1 MRIGIDAGGTFTDF
15 IVSRDDGE
23 IETFKLRS
31 NPRSPAKVILDGLAR
46 AAGTRKAEVVHG
58 STVATNALLERKGVR
73 TALVTTA
80 GFEDVIA
87 IGRQNRTELYNLIQR
102 PRVPIVPREMCFGVR
117 ERAHYDGTIA
127 QRPEQKEL
135 AALKNRLR
143 RAGVESI
150 AICFLHAYRN
160 PENEKAVAAALKG
173 LGYLCS
179 SHDVCPEFREFER
192 SSTTLINAYVGPL
205 MDRYLA
211 DLENGSRHSV
221 AIMQSNGGYM
231 ATTEARRHAIRTVL
245 SGPAGGVVG
254 ALETARLAGFPR
266 ILGFDMGGT
275 STDVSLCE
283 GRPSETMEASIDG
296 FPVRVPMLDIH
307 TVGAGGGSI
316 ARIDEGGL
324 LRVGPE
330 SAGADPGPACYGTG
344 DQPTVTD
351 AHVVLGRIEADQLV
365 GGQMH
370 LDVPRAAKA
379 VDSIAK
385 RAGISRVAAA
395 EGILRVANANMER
408 AIRLVSVERGHDPR
422 DFALVA
428 FGGCGGLHA
437 CEIASELGI
446 RTVLVPEYAGALSAL
461 GMLLADQVRDHAAG
475 VLNRRD
481 IEKEFQ
487 RLERVARKELPGA
500 ELIRTADVRYAGQS
514 YELTV
519 PWHAA
524 DPGQPFHRE
533 HQRVYG
539 YSNPERAIEVVT
551 VRVRAKRAVERP
563 RLVTRRSSAASDRT
577 RRKLLV
583 RRVRSSGAWRAMP
596 VYQRRELPRTKK
608 LRGPALVIDYGSTT
622 LVPPGWHFSLDRFG
636 NLKIT
641 S

>member
-15 IVSRDDGE
+15 IIDRGNGKL
-23 IETFKLRS
+23 ETFKLRS
-31 NPRSPAKVILDGLAR
+31 NPRSPASVILAGIAQ
-46 AAGTRKAEVVHG
+46 AAASGKADVVHG

-87 IGRQNRTELYNLIQR
+87 IGRQNRPELYNLTPT
-102 PRVPIVPREMCFGVR
+102 PRVPIVPRTLCFGVR
-117 ERAHYDGTIA
+117 ERALYDGTIA
-127 QRPEQKEL
+127 EPPAKAGLER
-135 AALKNRLR
+135 LKTRLR
-143 RAGVESI
+143 RARVESI

-160 PENEKAVAAALKG
+160 PENERAVAEALGG
-173 LGYLCS
+173 LGYLCC
-179 SHDVCPEFREFER
+179 SHDVCPEFREYER

-211 DLENGSRHSV
+211 DLERGTRHSIS
-221 AIMQSNGGYM
+221 IMQSNGGFM
-231 ATTEARRHAIRTVL
+231 STREARRHAIRTVL

-254 ALETARLAGFPR
+254 ALEAGRLSGFPR

-275 STDVSLCE
+275 STDVSLCD
-283 GRPSETMEASIDG
+283 GQPRETMEAAIDG

-316 ARIDEGGL
+316 ARVDEGGL
-324 LRVGPE
+324 LRVGPQ
-330 SAGADPGPACYGTG
+330 SAGADPGPACYGAG

-351 AHVVLGRIEADQLV
+351 AHVVLGRIAADQLI

-370 LDVPRAAKA
+370 LDVAHAERSIE
-379 VDSIAK
+379 SIAHTLN
-385 RAGISRVAAA
+385 ISRIAAA

-437 CEIASELGI
+437 CEIAHELGI

-461 GMLLADQVRDHAAG
+461 GMLLADRVRDYAAG
-475 VLNRRD
+475 VLNRPD
-481 IEKEFQ
+481 IPRAYE
-487 RLERVARKELPGA
+487 RLARVALKELPGA
-500 ELIRTADVRYAGQS
+500 ELIYSADLRYAGQS

-519 PWHAA
+519 PWHPS
-524 DPGQPFHRE
+524 DPAGPFHRE

-539 YSNPERAIEVVT
+539 YANPDRPIEIVT
-551 VRVRAKRAVERP
+551 ARVRARRIVEKP
-563 RLVTRRSSAASDRT
+563 KLVTRRVSGTSRGPMRSPAS
-577 RRKLLV
+577 
-583 RRVRSSGAWRAMP
+583 RRVHSSRKWRPTP
-596 VYQRRELPRTKK
+596 VYPRGDLAIGRE
-608 LRGPALVIDYGSTT
+608 LRGPALVVDYGSTT
-622 LVPPGWHFSLDRFG
+622 LVPPGWRFTLDKFG
-636 NLKIT
+636 SLKIT
-641 S
+641 A